1 MAGFSETK
9 RIQCYW
15 MQLYSYIPLNLQTSL
30 FMIIV
35 MVDIIK
41 FIISPFYLKQQ

>member
-1 MAGFSETK
+1 
-9 RIQCYW
+9 